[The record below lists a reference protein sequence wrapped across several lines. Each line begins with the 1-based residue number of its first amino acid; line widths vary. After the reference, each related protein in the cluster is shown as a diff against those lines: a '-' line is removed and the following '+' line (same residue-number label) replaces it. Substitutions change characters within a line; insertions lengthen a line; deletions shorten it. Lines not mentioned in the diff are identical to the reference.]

1 MNTIEKRGYSQLR
14 KGRYSVSGAFYLLTT
29 TTRNREPVLTKD
41 SMAQIIFDAFE
52 WLETKERIRCYCI
65 MIMPDHLHA
74 IIQLRPQHTLPS
86 IMHTLKRF
94 TARRINKLLKQ
105 EGVFWQEGYHDS
117 GIRGDAVMK
126 TLSERD
132 LSKQQKIIH
141 IGDVNS
147 RWRHRGWKPLPQ
159 RFAVENLS
167 YRTRIEDLLWEGF
180 VSPNFCGWRVWQ
192 A

>member
-52 WLETKERIRCYCI
+52 WLETKERIRYYCI

-117 GIRGDAVMK
+117 GIRGDAALNKMIRYCYENPVRK
-126 TLSERD
+126 GLVETAKDYPYWRCKFEVEASGLETPPT
-132 LSKQQKIIH
+132 KI
-141 IGDVNS
+141 
-147 RWRHRGWKPLPQ
+147 
-159 RFAVENLS
+159 
-167 YRTRIEDLLWEGF
+167 
-180 VSPNFCGWRVWQ
+180 CG
-192 A
+192 